1 MNIKMANSIEIFQ
14 GNTKTIVCAVTG
26 LASLTGYT
34 ATLTVKKEARDVGIP
49 LISVTG
55 TIEALNITF
64 LTSATNNTLPAGKYV
79 YEVSVTDGTN
89 VYTIVQDVYEILES
103 AKY

>member
-1 MNIKMANSIEIFQ
+1 MANNIEIFQ

-26 LASLTGYT
+26 LGSLAGYT
-34 ATLTVKKEARDVGIP
+34 ATLTVKKEPRDTGTP

-55 TIEALNITF
+55 SINALNITF
-64 LTSATNNTLPAGKYV
+64 VTSATNNTLPAGKYV
-79 YEVSVTDGTN
+79 YEVTITDGVN
-89 VYTIVQDVYEILES
+89 VYTVTQDVYEIVES